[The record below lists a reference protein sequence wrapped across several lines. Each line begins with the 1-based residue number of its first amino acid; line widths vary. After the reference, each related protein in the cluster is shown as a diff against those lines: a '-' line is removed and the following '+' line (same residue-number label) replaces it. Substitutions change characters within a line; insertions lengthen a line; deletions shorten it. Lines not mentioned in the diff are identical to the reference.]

1 MGIPAAVEG
10 WCGGAEGAT
19 GDGGSMTAA
28 DGIRVVD
35 VDAQTTD
42 TFLEYA
48 RTFGPVHDDSYV
60 SAEDLASFNA
70 ASEPALLA
78 LDASGVPLGAVSL
91 LLDGF
96 ATEHLARFRILHAS
110 DPAAYPLLLDAIL
123 PRVPEGIERVYLF
136 LPEHAADVVE
146 SLAAAGFAQ
155 CRRAYIMLN
164 ASPAS
169 VAELDL
175 PGETTLELALPTA
188 SKDWANIINTAFH
201 GHPGHFNMTAEEA
214 AGVLGSSR
222 VIRSGTLMAY
232 RGGRPAGIV
241 LTMADEQSPYS
252 ATVETLAVKPA
263 DQHIGMGRALLR
275 AALRA
280 AGRDGRSSVSL
291 SVSTFNKRAMAMY
304 LDAGFNVHD
313 VRVCWEKRLA

>member
-1 MGIPAAVEG
+1 
-10 WCGGAEGAT
+10 
-19 GDGGSMTAA
+19 MTVA
-28 DGIRVVD
+28 DGIRVID
-35 VDAQTTD
+35 VDAQTTG

-60 SAEDLASFNA
+60 SSEDLASFNA
-70 ASEPALLA
+70 ANESALLA
-78 LDASGVPLGAVSL
+78 LDANGAPLGAVSL

-96 ATEHLARFRILHAS
+96 ATEHLARFRILHAT

-136 LPEHAADVVE
+136 LPEHPGDVGE
-146 SLAAAGFAQ
+146 SLTAAGFAQ

-169 VAELDL
+169 VAELYL
-175 PGETTLELALPTA
+175 PGETTLEQALPTA
-188 SKDWANIINTAFH
+188 ARDWANIINTAFH
-201 GHPGHFNMTAEEA
+201 GHPGHYNMTAEHA
-214 AGVLGSSR
+214 AEMLSNSR
-222 VIRSGTLMAY
+222 VIRAGTLMAH
-232 RGGRPAGIV
+232 RGGRPAGLV
-241 LTMADEQSPYS
+241 LTLADEQSPYS
-252 ATVETLAVKPA
+252 ATVETLAVMPA
-263 DQHIGMGRALLR
+263 DRHIGMGRALLH

-313 VRVCWEKRLA
+313 VRVCWEKRFA